1 MCLGFPALVTPS
13 LGGKSRKVP
22 LSTDGG
28 FCLNA
33 DVPWEGSGHSAGKKP
48 ALPRA
53 VSGTRSSVST
63 PQREIASSVTQSS
76 GGGICRT
83 ILSGPRGG
91 FAGTVNQAPCKEE
104 GARLTKLV
112 ASLRHFA
119 GLLSLS
125 PRGTLE
131 SLWQPLSHK
140 DLQWSW
146 EPQRGPRDTEEFGK
160 WKLTIIAEGE
170 ERPGSVTWRQEG
182 DREAGSPDTYP
193 ATRSRENSLIRRTA
207 WGNHPDDPITAQ
219 QVPPSTYG
227 DYNSC
232 KQALWHNSLNRK
244 DYNSRCDLGGDTVKP
259 FQLDVPH
266 YTGLPFGIQEK
277 PISININTELKSD
290 KRHLQAI
297 LSEVYHLEASSA

>member
-1 MCLGFPALVTPS
+1 MDDLELPGSSNVLASASQSVRITAVSYHAQPKPLFLLQCGPCGLGSPPTPRPGNGSTGQCVLVSLHTLVTPS

-104 GARLTKLV
+104 GTRLTKLV
-112 ASLRHFA
+112 ASSRHFA

-140 DLQWSW
+140 DLQWLW

-170 ERPGSVTWRQEG
+170 GRRGSLTWRQEG
-182 DREAGSPDTYP
+182 DREVGSPDTYP
-193 ATRSRENSLIRRTA
+193 ATRSRESSLIRRTA
-207 WGNHPDDPITAQ
+207 WGNHPDDPITVQ
-219 QVPPSTYG
+219 QVSPSTYG

-232 KQALWHNSLNRK
+232 KQALWLNSLN
-244 DYNSRCDLGGDTVKP
+244 
-259 FQLDVPH
+259 
-266 YTGLPFGIQEK
+266 
-277 PISININTELKSD
+277 
-290 KRHLQAI
+290 
-297 LSEVYHLEASSA
+297 